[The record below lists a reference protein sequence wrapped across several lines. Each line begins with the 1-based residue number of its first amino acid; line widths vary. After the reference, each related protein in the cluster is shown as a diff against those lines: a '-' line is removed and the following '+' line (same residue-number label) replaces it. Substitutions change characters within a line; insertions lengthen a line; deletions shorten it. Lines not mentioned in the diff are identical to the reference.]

1 MKIAFICGSIEPGKD
16 GVGDYTRRLACG
28 LKRLGHEVMLV
39 AINDRHCKEKFNG
52 VQYAEELMVPVTRVP
67 SAMPAEEKLRR
78 LKKALHSF
86 NPQWLSLQFVPFAF
100 DDKGLFFGLTDL
112 LAKLGEGRSWHIM
125 FHELWVGMEK
135 ESPAKHFWWGMLQK
149 RLIMSLLRRLKPAAI
164 HTQASLY
171 LAQLQKM
178 GFEAGHLPLFSNIPV
193 LSPVITPTNS
203 SKGED
208 AAVKKISFVLFAAI
222 HQGAPAQ
229 SFARDVAAYG
239 KSAGIKFKLILVG
252 RCGAGQEAWT
262 KAWTEEGMEV
272 SVLGE
277 QPSQRLSEIFFTA
290 SAGISTTPYALAEK
304 SGSVAAMQEHG
315 LPVICVSYP
324 WTPRWIKDLC
334 KPKDI
339 AAYPDW
345 NIEEYVT
352 PRLRQ
357 TNDSVINASI
367 QLASTFALRGYAAK

>member
-1 MKIAFICGSIEPGKD
+1 
-16 GVGDYTRRLACG
+16 
-28 LKRLGHEVMLV
+28 
-39 AINDRHCKEKFNG
+39 
-52 VQYAEELMVPVTRVP
+52 MVPVTRVP
-67 SAMPAEEKLRR
+67 SGMAAEEKLRR
-78 LKKALHSF
+78 LKKALDNF

-100 DDKGLFFGLTDL
+100 DDKGLFFGLTGF
-112 LAKLGEGRSWHIM
+112 LARLGEGRSWHIM

-149 RLIMSLLRRLKPAAI
+149 RLITSLLRKLKPAAI

-178 GFEAGHLPLFSNIPV
+178 GFNAAHLPLFSNIPV
-193 LSPVITPTNS
+193 KAPVTVQKNNGNNDDTT
-203 SKGED
+203 
-208 AAVKKISFVLFAAI
+208 AKKVSFVLFAAI

-239 KSAGIKFKLILVG
+239 RSAGIKFKLILVG
-252 RCGAGQEAWT
+252 RCGAGQDAWT
-262 KAWTEEGMEV
+262 KAWVDEGMEV

-334 KPKDI
+334 KPKNI
-339 AAYPDW
+339 AVYPDW
-345 NIEEYVT
+345 NIEEYVM

-357 TNDSVINASI
+357 TNDSVANASM
-367 QLASTFALRGYAAK
+367 QLASSFALHG